1 MWDSPQPIFKKEQLS
16 QSRINPDAETLL
28 LNLKI
33 KKMKVNVISIPV
45 QDQEKALQFYT
56 GTLGFVKKIDVP
68 ISEDSRWLTVVSKDE
83 QDGPEILL
91 EPSPNHFEPAKVYQK
106 ALLDAGIPYT
116 QFNADNVQQEYERLV
131 SLGVEFSVKPTE
143 MGTVKIA
150 VFNDTCGNN
159 IQLVEML

>member
-1 MWDSPQPIFKKEQLS
+1 
-16 QSRINPDAETLL
+16 
-28 LNLKI
+28 
-33 KKMKVNVISIPV
+33 MKVKIISIPV

-56 GTLGFVKKIDVP
+56 RKLGFLKKVDVP
-68 ISEDSRWLTVVSKDE
+68 LSEDSRWLTVVSKEE

-91 EPSPNHFEPAKVYQK
+91 EPAPNHFEPAKTYQK
-106 ALLDAGIPYT
+106 ALFDAGIPYT

-131 SLGVEFSVKPTE
+131 GLGVEFSVKPTE

-159 IQLVEML
+159 IQIVEML